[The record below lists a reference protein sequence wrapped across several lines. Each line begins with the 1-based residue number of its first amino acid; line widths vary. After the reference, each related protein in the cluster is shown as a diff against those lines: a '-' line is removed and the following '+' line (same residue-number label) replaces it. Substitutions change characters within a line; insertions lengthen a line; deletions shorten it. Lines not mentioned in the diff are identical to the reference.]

1 MRLPFVVVIGCAVLA
16 MGCGKSD
23 KFGIGTSGGGGGKG
37 SGGGSTLNIEMSAV
51 TFVPAVDTVAVGQ
64 TVTWTNN
71 DQVIHT
77 VTADSGSVDA
87 FDSGDV
93 AGSGTYTHAFQT
105 AGTYGYYCR
114 YHGSMTGGM
123 RGTIVVR

>member
-1 MRLPFVVVIGCAVLA
+1 MRLPHAVVTVAALLA
-16 MGCGKSD
+16 LGCGKSD
-23 KFGIGTSGGGGGKG
+23 KFGIGTSGGGGGGG
-37 SGGGSTLNIEMSAV
+37 SGGGSTLNIVMSAIA
-51 TFVPAVDTVAVGQ
+51 FVPAVDTVAAGQ

-93 AGSGTYTHAFQT
+93 AGGGTYTHTFQT
-105 AGTYGYYCR
+105 AGTFGYFCR
-114 YHGSMTGGM
+114 YHGSLTGGM

>member
-1 MRLPFVVVIGCAVLA
+1 MRLPCAVVMVAAAVVL
-16 MGCGKSD
+16 GCGKSD
-23 KFGIGTSGGGGGKG
+23 KFGMGTSGGGGGG
-37 SGGGSTLNIEMSAV
+37 SGGGSTLNIVMSAIL
-51 TFVPAVDTVAVGQ
+51 FVPAVDTVAAGQ

-93 AGSGTYTHAFQT
+93 PGSGTYTHTFQT